1 MPTFIHRGW
10 RDILGMNARMIE
22 YITKSNS
29 PSAIRLANNKLMT
42 KKALQKAGLSTPRLF
57 ATVKNRSELR
67 HVRWTRL
74 PSSFVLKPNSSSG
87 GGGIVVIFGR
97 NKQGNWVKADKSEV
111 FIPALREHIL
121 DILDGNFSK
130 SSVPDT
136 AFFEQRV
143 KIHADLKTYSVK
155 GIPDIRV
162 IVYNQVPVMAML
174 RLPTEESGGKA
185 NLHMGGIG
193 VGIDL
198 SLGTTTT
205 AILHHRLIARTP
217 HNRLPLGGIRIPFWN
232 DILLLASRASQACGL
247 NYVGVDIAIDRDDG
261 PLVLEVNA
269 RPGLDI
275 QFANLAPLKS
285 RLKRVEGLKTK
296 SIEKKIQIAKN
307 LFGDDLEQEIEE
319 AFGQTVL
326 GIEEHI
332 VIFDQEG
339 SQHSLLAKVDTG
351 AYRTTIDEGVA
362 KRIGIDKPI
371 IIHKGVRGALGTQT
385 RPVIGLTMILRNKNI
400 KTEVSM
406 VDRSH
411 MKYDM
416 ILGRRDLKGFLVNP
430 GKIRLSEDRQSLDT
444 KTGML

>member
-1 MPTFIHRGW
+1 MAPFIHRGW
-10 RDILGMNARMIE
+10 GDILGMNARMID
-22 YITKSNS
+22 YIRKSNS
-29 PSAIRLANNKLMT
+29 PASIRLANNKLAT
-42 KKALQKAGLSTPRLF
+42 KKALQKAGLATPRLF
-57 ATVKNRSELR
+57 SVIKNRSELK
-67 HVRWTRL
+67 HFRWTRL
-74 PSSFVLKPNSSSG
+74 PSSFVLKPTSSSG

-97 NKQGNWVKADKSEV
+97 NKQGNWVKANRDEV
-111 FIPALREHIL
+111 FIPELREHIL

-143 KIHADLKTYSVK
+143 KIHADLKPYSVK

-205 AILHHRLIARTP
+205 AILHHRLISAAP
-217 HNRLPLGGIRIPFWN
+217 HTRLTLAGIHIPFWN
-232 DILLLASRASQACGL
+232 DILLLASRASTACGL
-247 NYVGVDIAIDRDDG
+247 NYVGVDIAIDREDG

-285 RLKRVEGLKTK
+285 RLKRVEGLTTK
-296 SIEKKIQIAKN
+296 SIEKKIQLAKN
-307 LFGDDLEQEIEE
+307 LFGEELEQEIEE
-319 AFGQTVL
+319 VSGHTVL
-326 GIEEHI
+326 SIEEKVI
-332 VIFDQEG
+332 IFDQDG
-339 SQHSLLAKVDTG
+339 QQHSLLAKVDTG

-362 KRIGIDKPI
+362 KKIGIDKPVI
-371 IIHKGVRGALGTQT
+371 VHKGVRGALGTQT
-385 RPVIGLTMILRNKNI
+385 RPVIALSMSIRSKHI
-400 KTEVSM
+400 KTEASM

-416 ILGRRDLKGFLVNP
+416 ILGRRDLRGFLVNP
-430 GKIRLSEDRQSLDT
+430 GRLRRA
-444 KTGML
+444 